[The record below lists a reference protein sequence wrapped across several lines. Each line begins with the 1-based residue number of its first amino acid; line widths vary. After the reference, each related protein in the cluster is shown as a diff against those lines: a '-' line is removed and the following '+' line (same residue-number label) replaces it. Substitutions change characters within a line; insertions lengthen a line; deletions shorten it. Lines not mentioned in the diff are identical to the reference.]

1 MTNNS
6 RLTALWYNLFLST
19 GWEACT
25 TILKQFSGK
34 IVTRLKEISEN
45 FSAPKDDETLRP
57 PRPRKELRQG
67 FATGAA
73 AAAAAQGAL
82 YELLRR
88 PCPDRVE
95 VTLPGGGSLSIPLT
109 RHGRP
114 GPRGEAV
121 VIKDA
126 GDDPD
131 VTHGAEIGA
140 RVWHLEASGT
150 GEDIRLSGGEGVG
163 RVTKPGLPVPVGE
176 PAINPVPRRMIRRA
190 LRQVWD
196 AICPGKPLRLQV
208 EIFVP
213 RGEELAR
220 HTLNP
225 RLGIVGGI
233 SILGTTGLVKPFSHQ
248 AYRATIASSL
258 RVAQAAGLKRIVY
271 STGGKSE
278 EHLKALLPALPEEA
292 FVQMGDYVR
301 FALKVAAHM
310 GFLEITT
317 GGFFGKAVKIAQGFG
332 HTHASRG
339 LADLKALGRWTLDL
353 TGDAALAQAVAGANT
368 ARQALELL
376 AAARADRVV
385 ARVGDRMLAA
395 LRDYTGP
402 GPQLAAII
410 LDFAGQQLWR
420 GESQGKMQLQA
431 LP

>member
-1 MTNNS
+1 MKK
-6 RLTALWYNLFLST
+6 L
-19 GWEACT
+19 
-25 TILKQFSGK
+25 
-34 IVTRLKEISEN
+34 SEN
-45 FSAPKDDETLRP
+45 HPASEDDETLRP

-88 PCPDRVE
+88 PCPDRVQ
-95 VTLPGGGSLSIPLT
+95 VTLPGGGSLSIPLN
-109 RHGRP
+109 RHGRH

-121 VIKDA
+121 VVKDA

-131 VTHGAEIGA
+131 VTNGAEIGA
-140 RVWHLEASGT
+140 RVWRLEAPGA

-163 RVTKPGLPVPVGE
+163 RVTKPGLPVAVGE

-196 AICPGKPLRLQV
+196 EICPGEPLRLRV

-258 RVAQAAGLKRIVY
+258 RVAQAAGLERLVY

-278 EHLKALLPALPEEA
+278 EHLKALLPPLPEEA

-310 GFLEITT
+310 GFSEIAT
-317 GGFFGKAVKIAQGFG
+317 GAFFGKAVKIAQGFG

-339 LADLKALGRWTLDL
+339 LADLKALGGWTLDL

-368 ARQALELL
+368 ARQTLELL
-376 AAARADRVV
+376 SAAGADRVV

-395 LRDYTGP
+395 LRDYAGP
-402 GPQLAAII
+402 GPRLAAII

-420 GESQGKMQLQA
+420 GESQGKMQDILVGGA
-431 LP
+431 HPTP